1 MSKRKADRIELTN
14 KKILSFFGERPNLDV
29 EQTILSFIDIM
40 QRLSDSLNGSIDTNL
55 VTNILQRMKNIE
67 TNVSTINSNLTIV
80 SSEILSNISLKMNET
95 RSEFMEQLK
104 LNLTANT
111 STQITPFIKEQSDY
125 LFERTSNVIKD
136 ILPKN
141 HDSLSG
147 ILSGF
152 QKDIL
157 SSIESETKSLTN
169 SSLTSSTLDDF
180 FSKIEQNINHS
191 QQNLETKIQNNLS
204 TTSQLLSNSQLSIEQ
219 KMETQ
224 QKNTLSDFTTLKD
237 ICEANKNRNEETSS
251 KTNEILK
258 KLGNSSHKGIISEN
272 FLVNIITPLYPCAEI
287 KHVGQTEKESG
298 DIILIRENKPTILID
313 NKNYESQNPSTEE
326 VNKFIR
332 DVKKHKCCGLF
343 LSQHTGVALKQNW
356 EINIEDSKVVIYLH
370 QVNNNPDII
379 KTAVSIIDAQ
389 QKFYD
394 SQKINDD
401 TELSISKEQ
410 LDRIHNQFR
419 EFTTKRIDFIKKIDE
434 NHRTEKK
441 MIEDLVLSELDN
453 YLQKFYQYTSS
464 QFQCDYCNRSFKN
477 RQALASHHKGCAEK
491 KNKDSGTTTP
501 IINVET

>member
-14 KKILSFFGERPNLDV
+14 KKIVTFFGERPNLDI

-40 QRLSDSLNGSIDTNL
+40 QRLSDSLNGSIDNNL
-55 VTNILQRMKNIE
+55 VANILQRMKNIE
-67 TNVSTINSNLTIV
+67 TNVSTLNGNLEIV
-80 SSEILSNISLKMNET
+80 SKDILSNISIKMNET
-95 RSEFMEQLK
+95 RSEFMEQVK
-104 LNLTANT
+104 LNLTNNT
-111 STQITPFIKEQSDY
+111 STQITPFIKEQSDH
-125 LFERTSNVIKD
+125 LFERTANIIKD
-136 ILPKN
+136 IIPKN
-141 HDSLSG
+141 QESLSL

-157 SSIESETKSLTN
+157 SSMENETKSLMKT
-169 SSLTSSTLDDF
+169 SLTSNTLDDF
-180 FSKIEQNINHS
+180 FSKIDQNITLSH
-191 QQNLETKIQNNLS
+191 QNLETKIQNNLS

-219 KMETQ
+219 KMEHQ
-224 QKNTLSDFTTLKD
+224 QNNTLSDFNTLKD

-272 FLVNIITPLYPCAEI
+272 FLLNVITPLYPCAEI
-287 KHVGQTEKESG
+287 KHVGQAEKESG

-313 NKNYESQNPSTEE
+313 NKNYESQNPNTEE

-343 LSQHTGVALKQNW
+343 ISQHTGVALKQNW
-356 EINIEDSKVVIYLH
+356 EINIENGKVVIYLH

-379 KTAVSIIDAQ
+379 KTAICIIDAQ

-394 SQKINDD
+394 SQKINDK
-401 TELSISKEQ
+401 TELSITKEQ
-410 LDRIHNQFR
+410 LDIIHNQFR
-419 EFTTKRIDFIKKIDE
+419 EFTTKRIDLIKKLDE
-434 NHRTEKK
+434 NHKTEKK
-441 MIEDLVLSELDN
+441 MVEDLILSELDN

-477 RQALASHHKGCAEK
+477 RQAIASHHKGCAGK
-491 KNKDSGTTTP
+491 KVTENGTAPP
-501 IINVET
+501 IINVEI